1 MIFLVFLAYYGIYC
15 FANIYFMFG
24 PLYEAF
30 GASASEVGMFL
41 SIFYMAMIVCRP
53 LGSLT
58 MERIGVRKALMASSM
73 IAAISAVG
81 MALTLSIPYLL
92 LFFRAASG
100 ISVSV
105 FIVATIA
112 YQSMVL
118 DEKSRGTGFALF
130 TTGSMLPL
138 ATVIPLSEWILEH
151 GHNYLYMWLPVAVAL
166 ICLGLSYI
174 IKDTDHVAKRKKAWG
189 TYSQLFKVKGV
200 PTLYLSGFLMSLAD
214 SMTICVA
221 MLAVDRSVSVSWFMV
236 PVSVAA
242 VSIRTLGFKL
252 MNKVPRLLLAA
263 PAGALMG
270 FALLC
275 LSFSSTPLF
284 FSICGLLF
292 GLGIGMGYPTHL
304 SIVGDILPTELHPK
318 ATGGLLLS
326 FDVAWVLTPL
336 LFSALSPM
344 LGSSGAFRTIG
355 FVACA
360 CAAAIQFYLWIPLWK
375 NRRTAENAA

>member
-1 MIFLVFLAYYGIYC
+1 MIFLVFLAYYGINC

-189 TYSQLFKVKGV
+189 TYSQLFKVKG
-200 PTLYLSGFLMSLAD
+200 
-214 SMTICVA
+214 
-221 MLAVDRSVSVSWFMV
+221 
-236 PVSVAA
+236 
-242 VSIRTLGFKL
+242 K
-252 MNKVPRLLLAA
+252 K
-263 PAGALMG
+263 
-270 FALLC
+270 
-275 LSFSSTPLF
+275 
-284 FSICGLLF
+284 
-292 GLGIGMGYPTHL
+292 
-304 SIVGDILPTELHPK
+304 K
-318 ATGGLLLS
+318 
-326 FDVAWVLTPL
+326 
-336 LFSALSPM
+336 
-344 LGSSGAFRTIG
+344 
-355 FVACA
+355 
-360 CAAAIQFYLWIPLWK
+360 K
-375 NRRTAENAA
+375 